1 VSSQLTFGL
10 HKSEATST
18 EMEVVPVISTWV
30 QQLQMQPKLSVWMWV
45 CVCVCVRLRVRVC
58 VCVPS
63 RAPHCLDLHFLLCH
77 CFVCAELALQ

>member
-1 VSSQLTFGL
+1 MSSQLTFGL

-45 CVCVCVRLRVRVC
+45 CVCVCAL
-58 VCVPS
+58 
-63 RAPHCLDLHFLLCH
+63 A
-77 CFVCAELALQ
+77 CARMCMRT